1 MKVIRY
7 SKPFKLQ
14 LVREVETGKIALRL
28 RNETTISLKWIA
40 SRLEMGSW
48 VHTANRIYESQK
60 PK

>member
-1 MKVIRY
+1 MDLEEHRKGDGRKV
-7 SKPFKLQ
+7 
-14 LVREVETGKIALRL
+14 KIALRL

-40 SRLEMGSW
+40 ARLEMGSW